1 MNVKDL
7 SREQLIELKEH
18 YYMFNKFDEEI
29 DASYYELA
37 LIDELVTDEEIFDY
51 YSSTT
56 FSNDDFFCTCG
67 LENVYTK

>member
-1 MNVKDL
+1 MGVKDL

-29 DASYYELA
+29 DVSYYELS
-37 LIDELVTDEEIFDY
+37 LINELVTDEEIFDY
-51 YSSTT
+51 YSTTT

-67 LENVYTK
+67 QYDVYME

>member
-7 SREQLIELKEH
+7 SREQLTELKQH
-18 YYMFNKFDEEI
+18 YYMNVLENDI
-29 DASYYELA
+29 SYYEMA
-37 LIDELVTDEEIFDY
+37 LINELVTDEEIFDY